1 MCVCESEG
9 GTVYIYLR
17 EEEREVGNAAAAVTA
32 AVTLYE
38 CVTPC
43 FYVCV
48 SNPLLLVCVRE
59 SRCNDCVLCL
69 CVWYMCCSPAVLV

>member
-1 MCVCESEG
+1 MCVCEREG

-48 SNPLLLVCVRE
+48 SNPLLLVCV
-59 SRCNDCVLCL
+59 
-69 CVWYMCCSPAVLV
+69 